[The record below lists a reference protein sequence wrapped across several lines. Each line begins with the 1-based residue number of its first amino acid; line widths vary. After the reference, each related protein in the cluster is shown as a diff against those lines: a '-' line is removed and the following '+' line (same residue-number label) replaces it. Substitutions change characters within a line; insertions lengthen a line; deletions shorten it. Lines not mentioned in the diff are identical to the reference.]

1 VGRLIRSR
9 CERPARN
16 WHIVEH
22 YKLRDLLNLPRKEI
36 LFLSLLAII
45 PTVLYQVLD
54 WKWMALPWP
63 PIATVGTAAAFLL
76 AFRNN
81 STYDRLWEAR
91 IVWGAITNVSRAWGI
106 QVRDMI
112 ASDDPDIQD
121 FKTGLV
127 RRHIAWL
134 TALRFQLRQ
143 KRIWERMDKPHNR
156 RYLEFYHVPEWES
169 SLASEIREHL
179 SDLQWSQLKGTRN
192 AAAQI
197 IALQSADLKHAFD
210 RGWLDSFRFSQLM
223 ETLGRL
229 YDEQGK
235 CERIKDTPYPRQ
247 FAMLNLSFITVFIV
261 MIPFGLLQEF
271 ARAGEAAVWLT
282 VPTSFVVTWIF
293 HCIEKIGAHSE
304 NPFQGGPDD
313 IPMAS
318 LARNIEIDLKEM
330 IRDPAIPAALRPQNF
345 IIM

>member
-1 VGRLIRSR
+1 M
-9 CERPARN
+9 
-16 WHIVEH
+16 HIGEY
-22 YKLRDLLNLPRKEI
+22 YKLRELLNWTRKEI
-36 LFLSLLAII
+36 LILSVLAII
-45 PTVLYQVLD
+45 PTVLYQVLN
-54 WKWMALPWP
+54 WKWMALPWS

-91 IVWGAITNVSRAWGI
+91 IVWGAITNLSRAWGI

-112 ASDDPDIQD
+112 VSDDPDIRD
-121 FKTGLV
+121 FKIGLV

-134 TALRFQLRQ
+134 TALRFQLRE
-143 KRIWERMDKPHNR
+143 KRIWERMEKPHNR
-156 RYLEFYHVPEWES
+156 RYLKFYHVPEWGS
-169 SLASEIREHL
+169 DLGSEIRRHL
-179 SDLQWSQLKGTRN
+179 ADFQWSQVKETRN
-192 AAAQI
+192 VAAQI
-197 IALQSADLKHAFD
+197 IALQSADLNYAFD

-223 ETLGRL
+223 ETLSRL

-247 FAMLNLSFITVFIV
+247 FAMLNLSFIRVFIV

-271 ARAGEAAVWLT
+271 ARVGETAVWLT
-282 VPTSFVVTWIF
+282 VPISFVVTWII
-293 HCIEKIGAHSE
+293 HCIEKIGEHSE

-313 IPMAS
+313 TPMAS
-318 LARNIEIDLKEM
+318 IARNVEIDLKEM
-330 IRDPAIPAALRPQNF
+330 IRDSAIPAPLKPKNS